1 MKTLAVMSQKGGSGK
16 STLALHLAAEAATRG
31 RKVLLLDLDP
41 QGNLV
46 GWAQRRGDELP
57 PDVDAIH
64 VAKLKAE
71 LTTAK
76 AEGIDLVVLDTAPN
90 ADRPS
95 VQAAEAAD
103 LILVPCRPAQF
114 DLDAIRA
121 TLATVRLTRRP
132 HRVVLNAAP
141 IRSRVVDEAIAV
153 IRREGGQVSPV
164 IVRQRVAFQ
173 HCLTDG
179 RTAAEFEPGGAA
191 AQEITQ
197 LLADLKASKHENVK
211 SPKPPTG

>member
-16 STLALHLAAEAATRG
+16 STLALHLAAEAAARG

-46 GWAQRRGDELP
+46 GWAQRRGDLP

-71 LTTAK
+71 LAAAK
-76 AEGIDLVVLDTAPN
+76 AEGVDLVLLDTAPN

-103 LILVPCRPAQF
+103 LIVVPCRPAQF

-141 IRSRVVDEAIAV
+141 IRSRVVDEAVAV
-153 IRREGGQVSPV
+153 IRREGGEVSSV

-191 AQEITQ
+191 AQEI
-197 LLADLKASKHENVK
+197 ADLHDDMMKCLHDDAS
-211 SPKPPTG
+211 TRDAA

>member
-46 GWAQRRGDELP
+46 GWAQRRGDFP

-71 LTTAK
+71 LAAAK
-76 AEGIDLVVLDTAPN
+76 AEGVDLVLLDTAPN

-141 IRSRVVDEAIAV
+141 IRSRVVDEAVAV
-153 IRREGGQVSPV
+153 IGGRGVRSRRSLFASASP
-164 IVRQRVAFQ
+164 FN
-173 HCLTDG
+173 
-179 RTAAEFEPGGAA
+179 TASLMAGPPLSSSQAA
-191 AQEITQ
+191 PQPRRLQICMMT
-197 LLADLKASKHENVK
+197 
-211 SPKPPTG
+211 

>member
-1 MKTLAVMSQKGGSGK
+1 MKTLAVMSQKGGAGK
-16 STLALHLAAEAATRG
+16 STLALHLAAEAAGRG
-31 RKVLLLDLDP
+31 LKVLLLDLDP

-64 VAKLKAE
+64 VTKLKSE
-71 LTTAK
+71 LTA
-76 AEGIDLVVLDTAPN
+76 AQGGGVDLVVLDTAPN

-95 VQAAEAAD
+95 VQAAEVAD

-121 TLATVRLTRRP
+121 TLATVRLTRTP

-153 IRREGGQVSPV
+153 IEKEGGQVSPV

-191 AQEITQ
+191 AQEI
-197 LLADLKASKHENVK
+197 ASLHDDMMKCLSDGTLTRKVA
-211 SPKPPTG
+211 

>member
-16 STLALHLAAEAATRG
+16 STLALHLATEAAARG

-71 LTTAK
+71 LAAAK
-76 AEGIDLVVLDTAPN
+76 AEDVDLVVLDTAPN

-121 TLATVRLTRRP
+121 TLATGRLTARPPRPDLGTRPLPPPAPPRCAERR
-132 HRVVLNAAP
+132 
-141 IRSRVVDEAIAV
+141 
-153 IRREGGQVSPV
+153 
-164 IVRQRVAFQ
+164 
-173 HCLTDG
+173 
-179 RTAAEFEPGGAA
+179 
-191 AQEITQ
+191 
-197 LLADLKASKHENVK
+197 AD
-211 SPKPPTG
+211 PKPRGR

>member
-31 RKVLLLDLDP
+31 SKVLLLDLDP

-103 LILVPCRPAQF
+103 LILVHAGRHSLISTRSEPRWRPY
-114 DLDAIRA
+114 D
-121 TLATVRLTRRP
+121 
-132 HRVVLNAAP
+132 
-141 IRSRVVDEAIAV
+141 
-153 IRREGGQVSPV
+153 
-164 IVRQRVAFQ
+164 
-173 HCLTDG
+173 
-179 RTAAEFEPGGAA
+179 
-191 AQEITQ
+191 
-197 LLADLKASKHENVK
+197 
-211 SPKPPTG
+211 

>member
-16 STLALHLAAEAATRG
+16 STLALHLAAEAAARG

-46 GWAQRRGDELP
+46 GWAQRRGDLP

-71 LTTAK
+71 LAAAK
-76 AEGIDLVVLDTAPN
+76 AEGVDLVLLDTAPN

-103 LILVPCRPAQF
+103 LIVVPCRPAQF

-141 IRSRVVDEAIAV
+141 IRSRVVDEAVAV
-153 IRREGGQVSPV
+153 IRREGGEVSSV
-164 IVRQRVAFQ
+164 IIRQRVAFQ

-191 AQEITQ
+191 AQEI
-197 LLADLKASKHENVK
+197 ADLHDDMMKCLHEDV
-211 SPKPPTG
+211 STRDAA

>member
-16 STLALHLAAEAATRG
+16 STLALHLATEAASRG

-46 GWAQRRGDELP
+46 GWAQRRGNELP

-64 VAKLKAE
+64 VAKLQAE
-71 LTTAK
+71 LAAAK
-76 AEGIDLVVLDTAPN
+76 AEGVDLVVLDTAPN

-103 LILVPCRPAQF
+103 LVLVPCRPAQF

-153 IRREGGQVSPV
+153 IGREGGQVSPV

-179 RTAAEFEPGGAA
+179 RTAAEFESGGAA
-191 AQEITQ
+191 AQEIANLHDDVMKCLHDGTSTQ
-197 LLADLKASKHENVK
+197 DAV
-211 SPKPPTG
+211 

>member
-16 STLALHLAAEAATRG
+16 STLALHLAAEAAARG

-46 GWAQRRGDELP
+46 GWAQRRGDLP

-71 LTTAK
+71 LAAAK
-76 AEGIDLVVLDTAPN
+76 AEGVDLVLLDTAPN

-103 LILVPCRPAQF
+103 LIVVPCRPAQF

-179 RTAAEFEPGGAA
+179 RTAAEFEP
-191 AQEITQ
+191 
-197 LLADLKASKHENVK
+197 
-211 SPKPPTG
+211 

>member
-16 STLALHLAAEAATRG
+16 STLALHLAAEAAARG

-46 GWAQRRGDELP
+46 GWAQRRGDLP

-71 LTTAK
+71 LAAAK
-76 AEGIDLVVLDTAPN
+76 DEGVDLVLLDTAPN

>member
-16 STLALHLAAEAATRG
+16 STLALHLAAEAAARG

-46 GWAQRRGDELP
+46 GWAQRRGDLP

-71 LTTAK
+71 LAAAK
-76 AEGIDLVVLDTAPN
+76 AEGVDLVLLDTAPN

-103 LILVPCRPAQF
+103 LIVVPCRPAQF

-141 IRSRVVDEAIAV
+141 IRSRVVDEAVAV
-153 IRREGGQVSPV
+153 IRREGGEVSSV

-191 AQEITQ
+191 AQEI
-197 LLADLKASKHENVK
+197 ADLHDDMMKCLHEDV
-211 SPKPPTG
+211 STRDAA

>member
-1 MKTLAVMSQKGGSGK
+1 MAYFETS
-16 STLALHLAAEAATRG
+16 
-31 RKVLLLDLDP
+31 DP
-41 QGNLV
+41 
-46 GWAQRRGDELP
+46 
-57 PDVDAIH
+57 
-64 VAKLKAE
+64 
-71 LTTAK
+71 
-76 AEGIDLVVLDTAPN
+76 LVVLDTAPN

-141 IRSRVVDEAIAV
+141 IRSRVVEEAIAV
-153 IRREGGQVSPV
+153 IKREGGQISPV

-191 AQEITQ
+191 AQEM
-197 LLADLKASKHENVK
+197 
-211 SPKPPTG
+211 TGLYDDMMKCFHDNMPSHDVA

>member
-16 STLALHLAAEAATRG
+16 STIALHLAAEAAVRG
-31 RKVLLLDLDP
+31 QKVLLLDLDP

-71 LTTAK
+71 LAMAK
-76 AEGIDLVVLDTAPN
+76 SEGINLVVLDTAPN

-121 TLATVRLTRRP
+121 TLATVRLSRRP

-141 IRSRVVDEAIAV
+141 IRSRVVDEAVAV
-153 IRREGGQVSPV
+153 IKREGGQVSPV
-164 IVRQRVAFQ
+164 IIRQRVAFQ

-191 AQEITQ
+191 AHEMT
-197 LLADLKASKHENVK
+197 DLYDDMMKCLHDEAS
-211 SPKPPTG
+211 SRDFA

>member
-16 STLALHLAAEAATRG
+16 STLALHLAVEAAARG
-31 RKVLLLDLDP
+31 QTVLLLELDP

-64 VAKLKAE
+64 VAKLKSE
-71 LTTAK
+71 LAAAK
-76 AEGIDLVVLDTAPN
+76 AEGINLVVLDTAPN

-121 TLATVRLTRRP
+121 TLATVRLSRRP

-141 IRSRVVDEAIAV
+141 IRSRVVDEAVAV
-153 IRREGGQVSPV
+153 IKREGGQVSPV
-164 IVRQRVAFQ
+164 IIRQRVAFH

-191 AQEITQ
+191 AQEMT
-197 LLADLKASKHENVK
+197 DLYDDMMKCLHDGISSRDVA
-211 SPKPPTG
+211 

>member
-16 STLALHLAAEAATRG
+16 STLALHLAAEAAARG

-46 GWAQRRGDELP
+46 GWAQRRGDLP

-71 LTTAK
+71 LAAAK
-76 AEGIDLVVLDTAPN
+76 AEGVDLVLLDTAPN

-132 HRVVLNAAP
+132 HRVVVNAAP
-141 IRSRVVDEAIAV
+141 IRSRVVDEAVAV
-153 IRREGGQVSPV
+153 IRREGGEVSSV

-179 RTAAEFEPGGAA
+179 RTAAEFEPGGLA
-191 AQEITQ
+191 AQEI
-197 LLADLKASKHENVK
+197 ADLHDDMMKCLHDDTSTQDAA
-211 SPKPPTG
+211 